1 MVISLRS
8 IPRSLFIHF
17 SFPLTHTFHTRG
29 RSLILTTVT
38 VGGFD
43 LEEEQIFFAT
53 KPKLIF
59 FGFAQ
64 DGRWKNGEGRTNL
77 INRK

>member
-1 MVISLRS
+1 MLHLQKDWRHRHDSISPCLRALYS
-8 IPRSLFIHF
+8 LEDSHGDFFAKYTECLFIHF

-43 LEEEQIFFAT
+43 LE
-53 KPKLIF
+53 
-59 FGFAQ
+59 
-64 DGRWKNGEGRTNL
+64 
-77 INRK
+77 